1 LKWSNIFKIF
11 RWEFIKNFKSPVFLI
26 ATLAMPA
33 IMLIGGGI
41 SYLAS
46 SSAIDSA
53 LEEEQQVA
61 VIDES
66 GEFFAYLEPY
76 LAGSP
81 VKLTLHDNAERG
93 QLKEQVREGEIDGY
107 LLFTEINIQS
117 GEIDYYVQSAREMN
131 AMVLEGAVSAALS
144 SYRMEKIGL
153 NAAEIAVATAPA
165 SLHTRSISG
174 EELSIAGMIAP
185 LIFAMLLVVAV
196 MVSGQVLMFGVLREK
211 RNRIVEILLSSVN
224 AIDLL
229 LGKIIGFGL
238 LGLLQIGIWL
248 AAGLL
253 VATRFYDLGRL
264 GISLNVLLPS
274 ILFFVGGYVM
284 FAALFAAMG
293 ATMKDAEGG
302 SQTQGIVVMIPMIPL
317 FASGAIMMAPN
328 ATWVRV
334 FSYIPIFTPVTML
347 MRIGAT
353 SVPWWEIAST
363 FTALL
368 LGVAFFVYLGARIFS
383 RGLLQF
389 DRSISLREIG
399 RMMRRSY

>member
-1 LKWSNIFKIF
+1 MKWSNIFKVF
-11 RWEFIKNFKSPVFLI
+11 RWEFIKNIKSPVFLI
-26 ATLAMPA
+26 TTLAMPL
-33 IMLIGGGI
+33 IMLVGGGL

-76 LAGSP
+76 LADSP
-81 VKLTLHDNAERG
+81 VKLTLHDSAERG
-93 QLKEQVREGEIDGY
+93 QLREQIREGEIDGY

-174 EELSIAGMIAP
+174 EEVSIAGMIAP

>member
-1 LKWSNIFKIF
+1 MKWSNIFKVF
-11 RWEFIKNFKSPVFLI
+11 RWEFIKNIKSPVFLI
-26 ATLAMPA
+26 TTLAMPL
-33 IMLIGGGI
+33 IMLVGGGL

-76 LAGSP
+76 LADSP
-81 VKLTLHDNAERG
+81 VKLTLHDSAERG
-93 QLKEQVREGEIDGY
+93 QLREQIREGEIDGY
-107 LLFTEINIQS
+107 LLFTEENIQS

-302 SQTQGIVVMIPMIPL
+302 SQTQGMVVMIPMIPL
-317 FASGAIMMAPN
+317 FATGAIMMAPN

-363 FTALL
+363 FAALL

>member
-1 LKWSNIFKIF
+1 MKWSNIFKVF
-11 RWEFIKNFKSPVFLI
+11 RWEFIKNIKSPVFLI
-26 ATLAMPA
+26 TTLAMPL
-33 IMLIGGGI
+33 IMLVGGGL

-76 LAGSP
+76 LADSP
-81 VKLTLHDNAERG
+81 VKLTLHDSAERG
-93 QLKEQVREGEIDGY
+93 QLREQIREGEIDGY
-107 LLFTEINIQS
+107 LLFTEENIQS

-174 EELSIAGMIAP
+174 EEVSIAGMIAP

-196 MVSGQVLMFGVLREK
+196 MVSGQVLMFGVLKEK

-274 ILFFVGGYVM
+274 ILFFVGGYIM

-302 SQTQGIVVMIPMIPL
+302 SQTQGMVVMIPMIPL
-317 FASGAIMMAPN
+317 FATGAIMMAPN

-363 FTALL
+363 FAALL

>member
-1 LKWSNIFKIF
+1 LKWSNIFKVF
-11 RWEFIKNFKSPVFLI
+11 RWEFIKNIKSPVFLI
-26 ATLAMPA
+26 TTLAMPL
-33 IMLIGGGI
+33 IMLVGGGL

-76 LAGSP
+76 LADSP
-81 VKLTLHDNAERG
+81 VKLTLHDSAERG
-93 QLKEQVREGEIDGY
+93 QLREQIREGEIDGY
-107 LLFTEINIQS
+107 LLFTEENIQS

-174 EELSIAGMIAP
+174 EEVSIAGMIAP

-196 MVSGQVLMFGVLREK
+196 MVSGQVLMFGVLKEK

-253 VATRFYDLGRL
+253 W
-264 GISLNVLLPS
+264 P
-274 ILFFVGGYVM
+274 
-284 FAALFAAMG
+284 
-293 ATMKDAEGG
+293 
-302 SQTQGIVVMIPMIPL
+302 P
-317 FASGAIMMAPN
+317 
-328 ATWVRV
+328 
-334 FSYIPIFTPVTML
+334 
-347 MRIGAT
+347 
-353 SVPWWEIAST
+353 AST
-363 FTALL
+363 ILA
-368 LGVAFFVYLGARIFS
+368 GWVSA
-383 RGLLQF
+383 
-389 DRSISLREIG
+389 
-399 RMMRRSY
+399 

>member
-1 LKWSNIFKIF
+1 MKWSNIFKIF

-317 FASGAIMMAPN
+317 FATGAIMMAPN

>member
-1 LKWSNIFKIF
+1 MKWSNIFKVF
-11 RWEFIKNFKSPVFLI
+11 RWEFIKNIKSPVFLI
-26 ATLAMPA
+26 TTLAMPL
-33 IMLIGGGI
+33 IMLVGGGL

-76 LAGSP
+76 LADSP
-81 VKLTLHDNAERG
+81 VKLTLHDSAERG
-93 QLKEQVREGEIDGY
+93 QLREQIREGEIDGY
-107 LLFTEINIQS
+107 LLFTEENIQS

-174 EELSIAGMIAP
+174 EEVSIAGMIAP

-274 ILFFVGGYVM
+274 ILFFVGGYIM

-302 SQTQGIVVMIPMIPL
+302 SQTQGMVVMIPMIPL
-317 FASGAIMMAPN
+317 FATGAIMMAPN

-363 FTALL
+363 FAALL

>member
-1 LKWSNIFKIF
+1 LKWSNIFKVF
-11 RWEFIKNFKSPVFLI
+11 RWEFIKNIKSPVFLI
-26 ATLAMPA
+26 TTLAMPL
-33 IMLIGGGI
+33 IMLVGGGL

-76 LAGSP
+76 LADSP
-81 VKLTLHDNAERG
+81 VKLTLHDSAERG
-93 QLKEQVREGEIDGY
+93 QLREQIREGEIDGY
-107 LLFTEINIQS
+107 LLFTEENIQS

-174 EELSIAGMIAP
+174 EEVSIAGMIAP

-196 MVSGQVLMFGVLREK
+196 MVSGQVLMFGVLKEK

-274 ILFFVGGYVM
+274 ILFFVGGYIM

-302 SQTQGIVVMIPMIPL
+302 SQTQGMVVMIPMIPL
-317 FASGAIMMAPN
+317 FATGAIMMAPN

-363 FTALL
+363 FAALL

>member
-1 LKWSNIFKIF
+1 MKWSNIFKVF
-11 RWEFIKNFKSPVFLI
+11 RWEFIKNIKSPVFLI
-26 ATLAMPA
+26 TTLAMPL
-33 IMLIGGGI
+33 IMLVGGGL

-174 EELSIAGMIAP
+174 EEVSIAGMIAP

-196 MVSGQVLMFGVLREK
+196 MVSGQVLMFGVLKEK

-302 SQTQGIVVMIPMIPL
+302 SQTQGMVVMIPMIPL
-317 FASGAIMMAPN
+317 FATGAIMMAPN

-363 FTALL
+363 FAALL